1 MSKAKAAAIL
11 ALEPADRAV
20 YDMKRQMRGSWQRLT
35 HAEWVDFCAQ
45 MGVWFK
51 KSAPDEWDEY
61 VKANMERK
69 RLSDEA
75 ALARR
80 KR

>member
-1 MSKAKAAAIL
+1 MSKAKSAAVFSL
-11 ALEPADRAV
+11 GPAERAV
-20 YDMKRQMRGSWQRLT
+20 YDMKRQMRGPWQRLN
-35 HAEWVDFCAQ
+35 HDEWVDFCAQ
-45 MGVWFK
+45 MAVWLK
-51 KSAPDEWDEY
+51 KSAPDEWDKY

-80 KR
+80 